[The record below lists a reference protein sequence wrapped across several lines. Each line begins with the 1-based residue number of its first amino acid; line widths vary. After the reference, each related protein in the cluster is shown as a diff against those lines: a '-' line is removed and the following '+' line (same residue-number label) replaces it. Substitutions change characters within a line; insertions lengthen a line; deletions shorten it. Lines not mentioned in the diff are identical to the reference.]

1 MANSTS
7 AFGFLSF
14 GHLDGSA
21 PTMGL
26 ERLLLNTSDT
36 NLYFTGDV
44 VSRSTA
50 GAIAKFPD
58 TSTSER
64 VAYGVFAGCEFFS
77 PTVGKVV
84 WSRFYPGSV
93 GSSAPGNAYV
103 ISDPEMKF
111 IVRSNG
117 ILGQNVVGQNAI
129 PLSSFSSLG
138 NQITGQSAVL
148 LSTAVVATSSS
159 PFKIVALYS
168 EYAPPGIDGTDN
180 ASAGNIVVVT
190 ANSWE
195 RRAGTTGA
203 ST

>member
-1 MANSTS
+1 MANSTA
-7 AFGFLSF
+7 AFGFQSF

-26 ERLLLNTSDT
+26 ERLILNTSDT
-36 NLYFTGDV
+36 NLYFTGDPV
-44 VSRSTA
+44 ARSTA
-50 GAIAKFPD
+50 GAVTKLTNTT
-58 TSTSER
+58 TSAQ
-64 VAYGVFAGCEFFS
+64 VPVGIFAGCEYYS
-77 PTVGKVV
+77 PAAARMV
-84 WSRFYPGSV
+84 WSPYYPGSV

-111 IVRSNG
+111 KVRSNG

-138 NQITGQSAVL
+138 NTATGVSAVL
-148 LSTAVVATSSS
+148 LSTVVSADSSAW
-159 PFKIVALYS
+159 FKIVALYS
-168 EYAPPGIDGTDN
+168 EYGPPGADGTDN
-180 ASAGNIVVVT
+180 TVAGNIVVVT

-195 RRAGTTGA
+195 RRAGTVAA

>member
-7 AFGFLSF
+7 AYGFQSF

-26 ERLLLNTSDT
+26 ERLILNTSDT

-44 VSRSTA
+44 VARSTA
-50 GAIAKFPD
+50 GAVAKLTD
-58 TSTSER
+58 TTTSAQ
-64 VAYGVFAGCEFFS
+64 VPIGIFAGCEFFS
-77 PTVGKVV
+77 PTIARNI
-84 WSRFYPGSV
+84 WSPFYPGSV

-103 ISDPEMKF
+103 ITDPEMKF
-111 IVRSNG
+111 KVRTNG
-117 ILGQNVVGQNAI
+117 IIGQSAVGQNAI

-138 NQITGQSAVL
+138 NTATGISAVL
-148 LSTAVVATSSS
+148 LSTVVTGTASAW
-159 PFKIVALYS
+159 FKIVALYS
-168 EYAPPGIDGTDN
+168 EYGPPGADGTDN
-180 ASAGNIVVVT
+180 TTAGNIVVVT

-195 RRAGTTGA
+195 RRAGTVGA